1 MEFCFSRHHPHLMIF
16 LNFLKITVELLF
28 NKEPSDLQNLFA
40 KISYC
45 SIVLRIFFIMF
56 CYCWVKKNI
65 ICYLEVCLIEVPLY
79 DIEINV
85 CS

>member
-16 LNFLKITVELLF
+16 LNFLKITVELLY

-45 SIVLRIFFIMF
+45 SVEDLFHYVL
-56 CYCWVKKNI
+56 
-65 ICYLEVCLIEVPLY
+65 LLLG
-79 DIEINV
+79 
-85 CS
+85 